1 MAALERG
8 RSQTV
13 AKSAKSAPVD
23 LADCLK
29 GPYLASGLFFK
40 KSKMGRWQKRL
51 FQLRGPYLIYY
62 DNPKKVQRGIP
73 RAHPDEVV
81 HDSAT
86 PDATIDLRRIVK
98 CELVEEDGGIIV
110 MTSQSGKKFELKA
123 TTPGD
128 AQHSPRWVESIN
140 TQMEGL
146 GATSID
152 VVNHVSS
159 VEVVVEDDEE
169 DDEDESE
176 VDHFITEADV
186 VAVGEMSFTSQ
197 AEIYAHV
204 VKLQSLLRAK
214 QAAKKVEGIKEDK
227 AAEEQ
232 GAAATKMQSAFRA
245 KAARGV
251 VATKSAEAKPDH
263 TGDVY
268 KQGHS
273 AFGTSFQKRL
283 FVLNDSDGDGK
294 WTIKY
299 YKGPA
304 EAANLKGTIVLA
316 GASVTKKSTDEF
328 EISTR
333 ANGGKVFNCKTDEP
347 AAAEEWFSK
356 ITSAIELSA

>member
-1 MAALERG
+1 M
-8 RSQTV
+8 
-13 AKSAKSAPVD
+13 
-23 LADCLK
+23 
-29 GPYLASGLFFK
+29 
-40 KSKMGRWQKRL
+40 
-51 FQLRGPYLIYY
+51 
-62 DNPKKVQRGIP
+62 
-73 RAHPDEVV
+73 
-81 HDSAT
+81 
-86 PDATIDLRRIVK
+86 
-98 CELVEEDGGIIV
+98 
-110 MTSQSGKKFELKA
+110 
-123 TTPGD
+123 
-128 AQHSPRWVESIN
+128 
-140 TQMEGL
+140 
-146 GATSID
+146 
-152 VVNHVSS
+152 
-159 VEVVVEDDEE
+159 
-169 DDEDESE
+169 
-176 VDHFITEADV
+176 

-197 AEIYAHV
+197 AEMAPMWSSCSPYA
-204 VKLQSLLRAK
+204 R
-214 QAAKKVEGIKEDK
+214 QAGCQEGGGHQGRE

-232 GAAATKMQSAFRA
+232 GAAATKVQSAFRA

-304 EAANLKGTIVLA
+304 ADANLKGTIVLA